1 MGGRCENEYSE
12 ELIGDDTG
20 VQGLV
25 RRASYY
31 SAVQL
36 MQQSRLIC
44 YLNFRFN
51 VYFEQFRGLAYFSKA
66 TSSSIL
72 LQST

>member
-36 MQQSRLIC
+36 IQQSRLIC

-51 VYFEQFRGLAYFSKA
+51 VYFE
-66 TSSSIL
+66 
-72 LQST
+72 